1 MVVCGLKVIVRHTF
15 LQVHDVSQKGAR
27 QRACSDSCVCQ
38 EDDESTVADSDSLS
52 VAARGQWGC
61 ADLDLDLD
69 LDSDTSTQLPDSPNI
84 VMSSPAEMSSLAP
97 LTPPGVFAS
106 SKPLLH
112 SLVPS
117 PIKSPHHNCQDHRT
131 TLMLRNLPSSFTQFR
146 LLDVLDATGFCGKY
160 DFVYLPV
167 DFQSGAGLGYAFVN
181 MCSAVDAQRAM
192 LNLSGFSSWGDAACR
207 KVLEVCWS
215 DPHQG
220 LEMLIDRYRNSR
232 VMHRSVPEQ
241 YKPLLFD
248 NGNKIPFPTP
258 TKRVRSPL

>member
-1 MVVCGLKVIVRHTF
+1 MEVCGLKVTVRHTF
-15 LQVHDVSQKGAR
+15 LQVHDVSKKGIR
-27 QRACSDSCVCQ
+27 QRACSDSCVGQ

-52 VAARGQWGC
+52 MTADGKWGC
-61 ADLDLDLD
+61 VDLDLD
-69 LDSDTSTQLPDSPNI
+69 LDSDASTQLPDSPS
-84 VMSSPAEMSSLAP
+84 VAMSSPTEMSSPAP
-97 LTPPGVFAS
+97 LTPPGVFGS
-106 SKPLLH
+106 CKPLLH

-117 PIKSPHHNCQDHRT
+117 PIKSPNQGGQDNRT
-131 TLMLRNLPSSFTQFR
+131 TLMLRNLPSAFTQLR
-146 LLDVLDATGFCGKY
+146 LLDVLDATGFHKKF

-181 MCSAVDAQRAM
+181 MRSAVDAQRAM
-192 LNLSGFSSWGDAACR
+192 LSLSGFSSWGDAACR

-220 LEMLIDRYRNSR
+220 LEMLVDRYRNSR

-241 YKPLLFD
+241 YKPLLLD